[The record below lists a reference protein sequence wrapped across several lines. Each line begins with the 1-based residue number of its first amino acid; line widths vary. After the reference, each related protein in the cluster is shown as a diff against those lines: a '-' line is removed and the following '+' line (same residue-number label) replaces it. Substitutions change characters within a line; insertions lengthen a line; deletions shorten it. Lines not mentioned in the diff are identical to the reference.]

1 MNISSRFA
9 YLKHWNS
16 SVAATVGTGVAVG
29 VTLGQVE
36 SLNNACKKSAKNV
49 ADATVNLVKE
59 TGETTMNIG
68 R

>member
-1 MNISSRFA
+1 MFA
-9 YLKHWNS
+9 YLKHCNS
-16 SVAATVGTGVAVG
+16 SAVATVGTGAAAA

-36 SLNNACKKSAKNV
+36 ILNSTFVKCAENV
-49 ADATVNLVKE
+49 ADASVNLVKE